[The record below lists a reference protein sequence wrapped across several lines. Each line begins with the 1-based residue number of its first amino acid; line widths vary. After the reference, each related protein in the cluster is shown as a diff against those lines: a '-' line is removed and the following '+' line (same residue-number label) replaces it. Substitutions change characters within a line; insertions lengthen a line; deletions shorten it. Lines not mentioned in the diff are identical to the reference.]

1 MTMIQNPN
9 PYRIGLIAARA
20 DLRMRVAGM
29 KSRIPLKV
37 IRERCGLK
45 STKPSDM
52 LAEVM
57 AKIAEYTV

>member
-1 MTMIQNPN
+1 MIQNPN

-29 KSRIPLKV
+29 KSRIPLRV

-45 STKPSDM
+45 ATKASDM
-52 LAEVM
+52 LAEIQ
-57 AKIAEYTV
+57 AKINDYAV